1 MHFMPRSRQH
11 TPVITVAGFVVV
23 LLLGQSGIAAS
34 QPALGAESSSPS
46 AQQRASRS
54 TSQSNTADA
63 VLVRAIQLHQSG
75 HFEEAIHEYR
85 LFLKEQPDSFIARAN
100 LGAALA
106 HEGRYTEAIE
116 EYNGALKVR
125 PGNQQV
131 ELNLALAHYK
141 ALELEEA
148 VRILVALNAREPA
161 NLNIALLLGDCYFR
175 LGEYKK
181 AVALLEPFEITHPQE
196 QALIYL
202 YGMSLI
208 RDGQIEKG
216 EVEVNK
222 ILSHGNSPE
231 AHLMLGAAH
240 LGIYDNAGAID
251 ELSVAIKLN
260 PQLPL
265 AHYLIGRALL
275 TLGHRDEAMRRFQ
288 EELAIDPNEFEPNL
302 YLGVLLNQSEE
313 YKEAAPYLTRALQ
326 VRPGDPAARFQIA
339 IGEVGTGDLEQAK
352 KMLEGILKDSP
363 DFLDAHVSLAQ
374 VYYRLRMKAE
384 GDRERTIIA
393 RLNAEKQAREQARG
407 TKATE
412 EAKGDLVIPG
422 QEATGHGP

>member
-1 MHFMPRSRQH
+1 MHFMPRSRSH
-11 TPVITVAGFVVV
+11 TPVILAAGFTVV
-23 LLLGQSGIAAS
+23 LVLGSPGIAAS
-34 QPALGAESSSPS
+34 HPAFPAQSSSPS
-46 AQQRASRS
+46 AQQGASGS
-54 TSQSNTADA
+54 TPQPNAADA

-75 HFEEAIHEYR
+75 HFEEAIREYR
-85 LFLKEQPDSFIARAN
+85 LFLKEQPESFIARAN

-106 HEGRYTEAIE
+106 HEGRYVEAIT
-116 EYNGALKVR
+116 EYNRALKVR
-125 PGNQQV
+125 PGDLQV

-141 ALELEEA
+141 ALELDEA
-148 VRILVALNAREPA
+148 ARELVALNAREPA

-181 AVALLEPFEITHPQE
+181 AVALLGPFETDHPE
-196 QALIYL
+196 ERALIYL

-208 RDGQIEKG
+208 RDGQVEKG

-231 AHLMLGAAH
+231 AHLMLGAAR
-240 LGIYDNAGAID
+240 LAIYDNAGAID

-260 PQLPL
+260 PKLPI
-265 AHYLIGRALL
+265 AHYLYGRALL
-275 TLGHRDEAMRRFQ
+275 TLGHREEAMKQFR
-288 EELAIDPNEFEPNL
+288 EELAIDPNEFDPNL

-326 VRPGDPAARFQIA
+326 VRPGDPAVRFQMA
-339 IGEVGTGDLEQAK
+339 IGEVGTGSLEQAR

-407 TKATE
+407 TKATQ
-412 EAKGDLVIPG
+412 EAKGDLAIPG
-422 QEATGHGP
+422 HEATGHGP